1 LDSKRGIAVNKWS
14 ASLRLQ
20 DLATAEACGVPPD
33 FWLIADTHFGDPD
46 IDGYT
51 GRPADAEGRILASWR
66 SLVADDEVVVHLG
79 DLRGERLE
87 RPDRLAPLLSA
98 LPGRLLLLLGDHDCP
113 GPEPYA
119 RLGIGLIPPFALRR
133 GDWTVAFTHVPH
145 LELINPALRLVD
157 AKGMF
162 TVEGREARD
171 VAPGA
176 DAPPMPPRS
185 RRLNVH
191 GHLHA
196 PAAPDLRLVNACVE
210 WTGYAPV
217 RAGALIDARI
227 SALARAPWAFASPL
241 PYDAWLAREHGGP
254 VQLSDLT
261 RFPDAPSRA
270 AARAAYER
278 YRRAVLDAALRA
290 GSGATS
296 EG

>member
-1 LDSKRGIAVNKWS
+1 MEVKRDSTANDRS
-14 ASLRLQ
+14 ARLRLR

-46 IDGYT
+46 INGYT
-51 GRPADAEGRILASWR
+51 GRPADAEQRIVASWR
-66 SLVADDEVVVHLG
+66 SLVADGDVVVHLG

-87 RPDRLAPLLSA
+87 HPDRLASLA
-98 LPGRLLLLLGDHDCP
+98 AGLPGRLLLLLGDHDD
-113 GPEPYA
+113 PEPGRYE
-119 RLGIGLIPPFALRR
+119 RLGVERIPPFALRR
-133 GDWTVAFTHVPH
+133 GEWTVAFTHVPH
-145 LELINPALRLVD
+145 LELIDPALRLVD

-162 TVEGREARD
+162 TVEGRQIVD
-171 VAPGA
+171 GAPGA
-176 DAPPMPPRS
+176 DALRPSRV

-217 RAGALIDARI
+217 RAGALVDARI
-227 SALARAPWAFASPL
+227 AALAHAPPAFDSPL
-241 PYDAWLAREHGGP
+241 PYDAWLAREYGGP

-278 YRRAVLDAALRA
+278 YRRAVLAAALGA